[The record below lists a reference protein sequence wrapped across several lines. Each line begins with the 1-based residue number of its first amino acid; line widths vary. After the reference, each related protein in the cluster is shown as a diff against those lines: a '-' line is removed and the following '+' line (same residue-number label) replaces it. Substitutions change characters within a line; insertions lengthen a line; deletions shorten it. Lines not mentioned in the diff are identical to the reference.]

1 MYTVERADRMCAE
14 RHKGANGDF
23 IVVIDLKGFSIT
35 GGLPMTVLQ
44 EFFTHTAHYPFRL
57 SAMYMLNT
65 NSGFNA
71 LWGLMKNLLPVRLK
85 NSIFLPAT
93 KSMADRLIAE
103 HLGRNHVEQVTPLSL
118 CPD

>member
-1 MYTVERADRMCAE
+1 
-14 RHKGANGDF
+14 
-23 IVVIDLKGFSIT
+23 
-35 GGLPMTVLQ
+35 MTVLQ